1 MRIFKDGL
9 RWDSEYN
16 PIFEMISYKYVRFLR
31 SGQTMSLYT
40 SHTPKKVMNK
50 IKQTMIKSQVGLGNK
65 VYESWSGELQLIC
78 GTFDMFNDRIIV
90 TDPINATDY
99 RYDFQAFRKAQL
111 PIYRQED
118 EGDHLM
124 LDWQGFR
131 IDENQISPGQI
142 EILSQKLEHQY
153 TKGSLEE
160 FTDKRGFISFKFKSI
175 NEPRFKFVSVPEF
188 DMPHNYYVNQLDLL
202 TTGQNKQYK
211 E

>member
-1 MRIFKDGL
+1 MLRNFCLQIWPQPQFKTSRAFLGKFDNWRTMLKKRPLIRYDGIYRCKMRIFKDGL

-99 RYDFQAFRKAQL
+99 RYDF
-111 PIYRQED
+111 
-118 EGDHLM
+118 
-124 LDWQGFR
+124 
-131 IDENQISPGQI
+131 
-142 EILSQKLEHQY
+142 
-153 TKGSLEE
+153 
-160 FTDKRGFISFKFKSI
+160 
-175 NEPRFKFVSVPEF
+175 
-188 DMPHNYYVNQLDLL
+188 
-202 TTGQNKQYK
+202 
-211 E
+211 